1 MLIGVYAIPRTI
13 NVDSCKEA
21 DGKSVK
27 TSTERKLLACRAKGE
42 PLSIALLLNSPD
54 LQGEQFFA
62 AINKAIMNKWLLQA
76 PQARCGMS
84 HVAPW
89 SLLVLV
95 LLRSWKPWLKRT
107 KYSRIKTFT
116 NQNIALDV
124 STVDMYTCSEHI
136 IAAWECGD
144 ATDLC
149 DDERP

>member
-1 MLIGVYAIPRTI
+1 MVCSTSKAILSHGIPWMLVGVYAIPRTI

-42 PLSIALLLNSPD
+42 PLSIALLLNSPTKFVR
-54 LQGEQFFA
+54 EQIFA

-89 SLLVLV
+89 SLLVL
-95 LLRSWKPWLKRT
+95 LRSWKPWLKST
-107 KYSRIKTFT
+107 KYQIPSGQEVYKPESWFRHF
-116 NQNIALDV
+116 
-124 STVDMYTCSEHI
+124 Y
-136 IAAWECGD
+136 CGQVY
-144 ATDLC
+144 LQ
-149 DDERP
+149 

>member
-1 MLIGVYAIPRTI
+1 M

-89 SLLVLV
+89 SLLVL
-95 LLRSWKPWLKRT
+95 LRSWKPWLKST
-107 KYSRIKTFT
+107 KYSPMKKFT
-116 NQNIALDV
+116 NQNLGLNV
-124 STVDMYTCSEHI
+124 STVNKYTCSEHI